1 MAMLAT
7 LPPCS
12 QPPEPGS
19 MELHQFKHS
28 AFCEKVR
35 LVLAA
40 KGLEATLVEVVPGLG
55 QLELFRLSG
64 QRQVPVLVDGSE
76 VIADSTE
83 IALHLEKRHPLPA
96 LLPTDPGKRSQVL
109 LMEDWAD
116 TALASG
122 CRRALLQ
129 AAATNPKLRTALL
142 PEATPASLRQLVG
155 ALPGGWM
162 GSVTDTL
169 GSLVAPLEARQLH
182 RNLEQISALVAS
194 SGYLVGDQLS
204 LADLAVAAQLSLLR
218 FPTSAGV
225 GLAGEGVS
233 GIADNPLFQPLFRWR
248 DGIVE
253 RLTARRAP

>member
-1 MAMLAT
+1 
-7 LPPCS
+7 
-12 QPPEPGS
+12 

-40 KGLEATLVEVVPGLG
+40 KGLQAKLVEVVPGLG

-76 VIADSTE
+76 VIADSTD
-83 IALHLEKRHPLPA
+83 IALHLEQRHPVPPLLPA
-96 LLPTDPGKRSQVL
+96 DPKQRSQVL
-109 LMEDWAD
+109 LLEDWAD
-116 TALASG
+116 TTLATG

-142 PEATPASLRQLVG
+142 PDATPATLRQLVG

-162 GSVTDTL
+162 GSVSDTL
-169 GSLVAPLEARQLH
+169 NSLLAPMEARQLH
-182 RNLEQISALVAS
+182 RNLEQLTALVAPR
-194 SGYLVGDQLS
+194 GYLVGEQLS
-204 LADLAVAAQLSLLR
+204 LADLAVVAQLSLLR
-218 FPTSAGV
+218 FPSTAGAS
-225 GLAGEGVS
+225 LAGEGVA
-233 GIADNPLFQPLFRWR
+233 GIADNPMFTPLFSWR
-248 DGIVE
+248 DGILE

>member
-1 MAMLAT
+1 
-7 LPPCS
+7 
-12 QPPEPGS
+12 
-19 MELHQFKHS
+19 MELHQFRHS

-96 LLPTDPGKRSQVL
+96 LLPADPQTRSQVL
-109 LMEDWAD
+109 LLEDWAD

-129 AAATNPKLRTALL
+129 AAASNSKLRTALL
-142 PEATPASLRQLVG
+142 PEATPTSLRQLVG

-162 GSVTDTL
+162 GPVTDTL
-169 GSLVAPLEARQLH
+169 GSLLAPLEARQLH
-182 RNLEQISALVAS
+182 RNLEQLSALVAS
-194 SGYLVGDQLS
+194 SGHLVGDQLS
-204 LADLAVAAQLSLLR
+204 LADLAVVAQLSLLR

-225 GLAGEGVS
+225 DLAGEGVS
-233 GIADNPLFQPLFRWR
+233 GIADNPLFQSLFRWR